1 MMKFVAVAR
10 DLRRAVKAA
19 AKVRGR
25 FASMPA
31 LRGVLLKARS
41 GSLSVSATDLEVY
54 AIRFFH
60 GKTESEGSVLV
71 NPKRLLDGVGGG
83 RGEVSV
89 EELMPDIL
97 AVARDRSRTGV
108 DCLDG
113 DDFPAPPPM
122 GGMGMPPAV
131 IDAKALLDA
140 VDRTAWCVGKQT
152 SAFDLGGM
160 CVSTTR
166 GEFRLVSS
174 NSDVM
179 SVAALGADPG
189 WGERHVLV
197 SPKAFSALKEL
208 GGGLSGRVSL
218 TPRGDYLLIGD
229 MGMRIAARIWTGR
242 FPDWKALVPAG
253 EPVAAASLVR
263 MNLLG
268 VLRIL
273 EGSKH
278 ESERPVWLDWDGTA
292 TLRTKAPG
300 AGDWVEMTIHD
311 VALSGTVPPRTL
323 GFKFRDLL
331 GAANAAKGE
340 SLTVEWRGEKIPAV
354 VQDRTPDSFFV
365 ISTFSKEEI

>member
-1 MMKFVAVAR
+1 MMKFVADAR
-10 DLRRAVKAA
+10 DLKRAVKAA

-25 FASMPA
+25 FASMPS

-54 AIRFFH
+54 AIRFLH

-71 NPKRLLDGVGGG
+71 QPKQLLDFVSGV
-83 RGEVSV
+83 RGQVSL
-89 EELMPDIL
+89 EEMPHGIL
-97 AVARDRSRTGV
+97 AVERDGFMTGIG
-108 DCLDG
+108 CLDG

-131 IDAKALLDA
+131 MDKNTLLDA
-140 VDRTAWCVGKQT
+140 VDRTAWCVGKQM

-179 SVAALGADPG
+179 SVAALGGDPG

-197 SPKAFSALKEL
+197 SQKAFSVLKEL
-208 GGGLSGRVSL
+208 GDGLSGRVSL

-229 MGMRIAARIWTGR
+229 AGMRIAARIRTGK

-253 EPVAAASLVR
+253 EPAGAITVDRPSLLDALKR
-263 MNLLG
+263 LG
-268 VLRIL
+268 K
-273 EGSKH
+273 SKQ
-278 ESERPVWLDWDGTA
+278 ELERPVWLSTKGQTEGPGTKIIMSK
-292 TLRTKAPG
+292 TAPPG
-300 AGDWVEMTIHD
+300 Y
-311 VALSGTVPPRTL
+311 L

-331 GAANAAKGE
+331 GAAKAAKGE
-340 SLTVEWRGEKIPAV
+340 SLIVEWRGEKIPAV
-354 VQDRTPDSFFV
+354 VRDGTPDSFFV